1 MNDNLILNDWRT
13 RTCTL
18 ATMHGKEVVIAPL
31 LHESLSINVSVPVGF
46 NTDQFGTF
54 TRDITRVG
62 NQLEAARA
70 KARATLK
77 LTGTDLA
84 LASEGS
90 FGTHPSIPFV
100 SSNLE
105 IVVLIDTKH
114 TIEIVGYYRTSAVQ
128 ARGQTIHTPAE
139 ALAVSTSWG
148 FPGQGVILRSSENNS
163 RNIYKEIVTEA
174 ELLTRSTKLLSS
186 YLRSSIFI
194 ETDMRAH
201 RCPARRESIKA
212 ATVDLI
218 KNCQSLCPAC
228 ATPGFVIT
236 KVVTGAPCRACLL
249 PTDRPLE
256 TIYRCQKCAH
266 SESRDN
272 QETKM
277 VDPADCNNCNP

>member
-1 MNDNLILNDWRT
+1 
-13 RTCTL
+13 
-18 ATMHGKEVVIAPL
+18 MHGKEVMIAPL
-31 LHESLSINVSVPVGF
+31 LHESLGINVSIPVGF

-70 KARATLK
+70 KARAALK
-77 LTGTDLA
+77 LTGADLA

-128 ARGQTIHTPAE
+128 ARGQSVHTPAE
-139 ALAVSTSWG
+139 ALTVATSWG
-148 FPGQGVILRSSENNS
+148 FPDQGVILRSSENNS
-163 RNIYKEIVTEA
+163 RNIYKDIVTEA
-174 ELLTRSTKLLSS
+174 DLITRATTLLASYFRST
-186 YLRSSIFI
+186 IFI

-201 RCPARRESIKA
+201 RCPLRRESIKL
-212 ATVDLI
+212 ATLDLI
-218 KNCQSLCPAC
+218 KNCQSLCPTC
-228 ATPGFVIT
+228 TTPGFVIT

-256 TIYRCQKCAH
+256 TIYSCQKCAH
-266 SESRDN
+266 SQSLDN

-277 VDPADCNNCNP
+277 VEPAYCNNCNP